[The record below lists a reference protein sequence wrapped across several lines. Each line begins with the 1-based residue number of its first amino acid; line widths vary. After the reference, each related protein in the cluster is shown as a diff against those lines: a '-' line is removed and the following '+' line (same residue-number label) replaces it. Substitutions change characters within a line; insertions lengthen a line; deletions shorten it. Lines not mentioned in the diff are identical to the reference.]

1 MKFLVIIRP
10 LQSGLL
16 SIADFNIEF
25 DISNIEL
32 SGNKIQQIKL
42 KAQNLCKTLRSTK
55 KGYKLEEQ
63 SVQYFGHTVTVQT
76 DGIH

>member
-32 SGNKIQQIKL
+32 SGNKIQQIEL
-42 KAQNLCKTLRSTK
+42 QGALK
-55 KGYKLEEQ
+55 KGNKLEEQ
-63 SVQYFGHTVTVQT
+63 CVQYFGHTATVKT
-76 DGIH
+76 NGI